1 MSQSFAKG
9 AFSGDLSQDVVFPY
23 PTMDTEQAE
32 IVQMLTDAVR
42 RYAQDHIDDDAIDR
56 AAEIP
61 REVLDT
67 LSSMGVMGMII
78 PEEYGGSGL
87 SVTAYCKVIEEIAHH
102 SAAVA
107 VTVGAHQSIGMK
119 AILLFGNEEQKSTYL
134 PKLAT
139 GEQFAAFALTEPG
152 AGSDAGS
159 VQSTAKL
166 SEDGSH
172 WILNGTKQW
181 ITNAGFADVFTV
193 FAKVDIP
200 NAKSESHKVSCFIV
214 TREQSSEGLTVGPPE
229 KKMGIRGSETNEI
242 HMENVRVPAANLVG
256 EVGSGFKIAMGVLN
270 EGRLGLATGCVGA
283 CRKLLPM
290 TIEFANQRKQ
300 FGQSI
305 GEFESIKEKMAE
317 MASRTYA
324 VESAAYL
331 TAGIAD
337 RGIKDFSLEAAICKI
352 IGSETLWYVVNES
365 MQVYGGNGFM
375 NEYPFGRIM
384 RDARINSIF
393 EGTNEILRVFIAGMG
408 VRGPGQELAEVARAM
423 RNPAKDLG
431 VLSRYFGNKVK
442 DTFLTERLHNVH
454 PELNEEARYIE
465 RAVHQLPKRVEG
477 LLRKHGRGF
486 ITRQYLMKRIADVVI
501 DTYTMVAVTSRTDA
515 LLQSGASCAQ
525 ELAMTHFWC
534 RKATRRIRRNLRGL
548 VVNSDELT
556 TEVADRI
563 LTETLW
569 LDRSTT
575 SE

>member
-9 AFSGDLSQDVVFPY
+9 AFSGELSQDVVFPY
-23 PTMDTEQAE
+23 PHMDADQAE
-32 IVQMLTDAVR
+32 IVQMLTEAVR
-42 RYAQDHIDDDAIDR
+42 RYAQDHIDDAAID
-56 AAEIP
+56 AAAQIP
-61 REVLDT
+61 RAVLDS
-67 LSSMGVMGMII
+67 LSGMGVMGMII

-87 SVTAYCKVIEEIAHH
+87 SVTAYCKVIEELAYH

-134 PKLAT
+134 PKLAS
-139 GEQFAAFALTEPG
+139 GEQYAAFALTEPG

-159 VQSTAKL
+159 VQTTAEL

-193 FAKVDIP
+193 FAKVNVPD
-200 NAKSESHKVSCFIV
+200 AKSENHKVTCFIV
-214 TREQSSEGLTVGPPE
+214 TREQSSAGLSVGPPE

-256 EVGSGFKIAMGVLN
+256 EVGSGFKVAMGVLN

-283 CRKLLPM
+283 CRKLLPL
-290 TIEFANQRKQ
+290 TVEFANQRKQ
-300 FGQSI
+300 FGQAI
-305 GEFESIKEKMAE
+305 GEFESIKDKMAE

-375 NEYPFGRIM
+375 NEYPFGRMM
-384 RDARINSIF
+384 RDARINLIF

-408 VRGPGQELAEVARAM
+408 VRGPGEELAEVARAL

-442 DTFLTERLHNVH
+442 DTFLSERLHNVH
-454 PELNEEARYIE
+454 PELKEEVRYIE
-465 RAVHQLPKRVEG
+465 RAVHQLPGRVEA

-515 LLQSGASCAQ
+515 LLQSGAACAQ

-556 TEVADRI
+556 TEIADRI

-569 LDRSTT
+569 FDRSAS